1 MIFHPRIS
9 LHFRY
14 HPSMPL
20 PNRPYAAPL
29 RFGIVG
35 CGGIAGL
42 HAQCLRA
49 LQQEG
54 IAQLVAGADPN
65 ASQRAKFTES
75 WGVPAV
81 ATLDELLAREDVD
94 AVTITSPSGLHGDQA
109 VAAAKAGK
117 HVLCEKPLDLK
128 LAKADLAIATAKENG
143 VVLGGIFQQ
152 RFAAGPKKVKRAI
165 EQGYFGDIV
174 LAHCETPWYRSQA
187 YYDSGK
193 WRGTWALDGGVLSN
207 QSPHMIDR
215 MLWLAGDA
223 VDVMSA
229 TCDCGKG
236 RTIEAETVA
245 IATARLASGAL
256 ATIIGTTLAYDGMPQ
271 RLLICGTEGSA
282 QFAGDELTYFKTSR
296 PFLEEGDAQAPVAE
310 TASAAGENRASDP
323 LAMSHAGHL
332 DNIRD
337 FALAVKEGRRPLVT
351 GEEYR
356 KVTRVLNLIY
366 ERAGVGLVG
375 KV

>member
-1 MIFHPRIS
+1 MPHLETPPFFDTIPNM
-9 LHFRY
+9 
-14 HPSMPL
+14 PS
-20 PNRPYAAPL
+20 AARSPSVPL
-29 RFGIVG
+29 RFGIIG
-35 CGGIAGL
+35 LGGIAGL
-42 HAQCLRA
+42 HAQCLRR
-49 LQQEG
+49 LQDEG
-54 IAQLVAGADPN
+54 VAQLVAGADPN
-65 ASQRAKFTES
+65 DGQRAKFTEA

-81 ATLDELLAREDVD
+81 SSLDELLQRDDID

-109 VAAAKAGK
+109 IAIAKAGK
-117 HVLCEKPLDLK
+117 HILCEKPLDLK
-128 LAKADLAIATAKENG
+128 LAKADLAIATAKANG
-143 VVLGGIFQQ
+143 VTLGGIFQQ
-152 RFAAGPKKVKRAI
+152 RFATGPRKVKRAI
-165 EQGYFGDIV
+165 EQGFFGDIV

-223 VDVMSA
+223 VDVLSA

-245 IATARLASGAL
+245 VATARLTSGAL
-256 ATIIGTTLAYDGMPQ
+256 ATIIGTTLAYDGLPQ

-282 QFAGDELTYFKTSR
+282 QFIGDDLTYFKTTR
-296 PFLEEGDAQAPVAE
+296 PFENNVEITSHHADATAAE
-310 TASAAGENRASDP
+310 SRSSDP
-323 LAMSHAGHL
+323 LAMNIEGHL
-332 DNIRD
+332 ENIRD
-337 FALAVKEGRRPLVT
+337 FAIAVGEGRPPLVT

-366 ERAGVGLVG
+366 ERARVGAFSTR
-375 KV
+375 

>member
-1 MIFHPRIS
+1 MSPTKR
-9 LHFRY
+9 
-14 HPSMPL
+14 PSTG
-20 PNRPYAAPL
+20 PL

-42 HAQCLRA
+42 HGECLRA
-49 LQQEG
+49 LQREG
-54 IAQLVAGADPN
+54 VAQLVGGADPSPN
-65 ASQRAKFTES
+65 QRAKFTET

-81 ATLDELLAREDVD
+81 ATLEELLAREDVD

-109 VAAAKAGK
+109 IAAAKAGK

-128 LAKADLAIATAKENG
+128 LAKADLAIATAKEHG
-143 VVLGGIFQQ
+143 VVLGGIFQR

-165 EQGYFGDIV
+165 EQGFFGEIV

-193 WRGTWALDGGVLSN
+193 WRGTWALDCGVLSN

-229 TCDCGKG
+229 ACDCGKG

-245 IATARLASGAL
+245 VATARLTSGAL
-256 ATIIGTTLAYDGMPQ
+256 ATVIATTLAYDGMPQ

-282 QFAGDELTYFKTSR
+282 QFVGDDLTYFKTSR
-296 PFLEEGDAQAPVAE
+296 PFSEAGEAHADVAA
-310 TASAAGENRASDP
+310 ASSPAAVAENRASDP
-323 LAMSHAGHL
+323 LAMSNAGHL

-337 FALAVKEGRRPLVT
+337 FALAVKEGRQPLVT

-366 ERAGVGLVG
+366 EKAGAGPFA
-375 KV
+375 KK

>member
-1 MIFHPRIS
+1 MSSTPRS
-9 LHFRY
+9 
-14 HPSMPL
+14 PKG
-20 PNRPYAAPL
+20 AL

-42 HAQCLRA
+42 HAQCLRT

-54 IAQLVAGADPN
+54 VAELVCGADPN
-65 ASQRAKFTES
+65 PAQRSKFTET
-75 WGVPAV
+75 WGLPAV
-81 ATLDELLAREDVD
+81 ATLDELLQRDDVD

-109 VAAAKAGK
+109 IAAAKAKK

-128 LAKADLAIATAKENG
+128 LAKADVAIATAKANG

-152 RFAAGPKKVKRAI
+152 RFAAGPRKVKQAI
-165 EQGYFGDIV
+165 EQGFLGDIV

-193 WRGTWALDGGVLSN
+193 WRGTWALDCGVLSN

-223 VDVMSA
+223 IDVMSA

-245 IATARLASGAL
+245 VATARLESGAL
-256 ATIIGTTLAYDGMPQ
+256 ATIIGTTLAFDGMPQ

-282 QFAGDELTYFKTSR
+282 QFTGDDLTFFKTSR
-296 PFLEEGDAQAPVAE
+296 PFNSPDDAHADIHAAAPG
-310 TASAAGENRASDP
+310 AAENRASDP
-323 LAMSHAGHL
+323 LAMSNQGHL

-337 FALAVKEGRRPLVT
+337 FAMAIKQGRQPLVT

-366 ERAGVGLVG
+366 ERAGVGPFA
-375 KV
+375 KA

>member
-1 MIFHPRIS
+1 M
-9 LHFRY
+9 L
-14 HPSMPL
+14 
-20 PNRPYAAPL
+20 
-29 RFGIVG
+29 VG
-35 CGGIAGL
+35 
-42 HAQCLRA
+42 
-49 LQQEG
+49 
-54 IAQLVAGADPN
+54 GADPN
-65 ASQRAKFTES
+65 PAQRAKFTET
-75 WGVPAV
+75 WGVPTS
-81 ATLDELLAREDVD
+81 ATLDELLARPDVD

-109 VAAAKAGK
+109 IAAAKAGK

-128 LAKADLAIATAKENG
+128 LAKADLAIATAKQHG
-143 VVLGGIFQQ
+143 VTLGGIFQQ

-223 VDVMSA
+223 VDVLSA
-229 TCDCGKG
+229 ACDCGKG
-236 RTIEAETVA
+236 RSIEAETVA
-245 IATARLASGAL
+245 VATARLTSGAL
-256 ATIIGTTLAYDGMPQ
+256 ATVIGTTLAYDGMPQ

-282 QFAGDELTYFKTSR
+282 QFEQDDLTYFKTAR
-296 PFLEEGDAQAPVAE
+296 PFPEDADAKPTAAPVEVA
-310 TASAAGENRASDP
+310 ENRASDP
-323 LAMSHAGHL
+323 LAMSNQGHL

-337 FALAVKEGRRPLVT
+337 FAMAVKEGRQPLVT

-366 ERAGVGLVG
+366 ERAGVGPFA
-375 KV
+375 KA

>member
-1 MIFHPRIS
+1 MSTTPRK
-9 LHFRY
+9 HTG
-14 HPSMPL
+14 
-20 PNRPYAAPL
+20 PL

-35 CGGIAGL
+35 CGGIAAL
-42 HAQCLRA
+42 HAQCLKT
-49 LQQEG
+49 LLEEG
-54 IAQLVAGADPN
+54 VAQLVAGADPN
-65 ASQRAKFTES
+65 PNQRAKFTETY
-75 WGVPAV
+75 GLPAV
-81 ATLDELLAREDVD
+81 ATLEELLQRDDVD

-109 VAAAKAGK
+109 IAAARAGK

-128 LAKADLAIATAKENG
+128 LAKADLAIATAKEHG
-143 VVLGGIFQQ
+143 VTLGGIFQQ

-165 EQGYFGDIV
+165 EQGFFGDIV

-193 WRGTWALDGGVLSN
+193 WRGTWALDCGVLSN

-223 VDVMSA
+223 VDVLSA
-229 TCDCGKG
+229 SCDCGKG

-245 IATARLASGAL
+245 VATARLTSGAL
-256 ATIIGTTLAYDGMPQ
+256 ATVIGTTLAFDGMPQ

-282 QFAGDELTYFKTSR
+282 QFTGDDLTYFKTSR
-296 PFLEEGDAQAPVAE
+296 PFEPDAVMPEATPVVSDVAE
-310 TASAAGENRASDP
+310 NRSSDP
-323 LAMSHAGHL
+323 LAMSHQGHL

-337 FALAVKEGRRPLVT
+337 FALAIREGRAPLVT

-366 ERAGVGLVG
+366 ERAGAGPFG
-375 KV
+375 KN

>member
-1 MIFHPRIS
+1 MSSS
-9 LHFRY
+9 LQT
-14 HPSMPL
+14 S
-20 PNRPYAAPL
+20 PL
-29 RFGIVG
+29 RFGIIG
-35 CGGIAGL
+35 LGGIAGL
-42 HAQCLRA
+42 HAECLRR
-49 LQQEG
+49 LHDEG

-65 ASQRAKFTES
+65 AGQRAKFAET
-75 WGVPAV
+75 WRV
-81 ATLDELLAREDVD
+81 ATVASLDELLQRDDID

-109 VAAAKAGK
+109 IAIAKAGK
-117 HVLCEKPLDLK
+117 HILCEKPLDLK
-128 LAKADLAIATAKENG
+128 LAKADLAIATAKAND
-143 VVLGGIFQQ
+143 VTLGGIFQQ
-152 RFAAGPKKVKRAI
+152 RFAAGPKNVKRAI
-165 EQGYFGDIV
+165 EQGFFGGIV

-215 MLWLAGDA
+215 MLWLAGDV
-223 VDVMSA
+223 VDVLSA

-245 IATARLASGAL
+245 VATARLTSGAL
-256 ATIIGTTLAYDGMPQ
+256 ATIIGTTLAYDGLPQ

-282 QFAGDELTYFKTSR
+282 QFTGDDLTYFKTTR
-296 PFLEEGDAQAPVAE
+296 PFENTISIHPPDTQANIP
-310 TASAAGENRASDP
+310 ENRSNDP
-323 LAMSHAGHL
+323 LAMDIHGHL

-337 FALAVKEGRRPLVT
+337 FALSVREGRPPLVT

-366 ERAGVGLVG
+366 ERAAVGPFARI
-375 KV
+375 